1 MPIYPL
7 PEDTK
12 RLLGST
18 LVITSPIFLVK
29 ELLDNAID
37 AGATAVDIRISPN
50 TLDKVEVR
58 DNGSGISPSDFD
70 LLGRPGHTS
79 KLTSLQDLETV
90 GCKSLGFR
98 GVALASAA
106 ALAEI
111 AICTRTSDE
120 SVATI
125 LKLSKEGVAAAR
137 GHQSAPVG
145 TSVCVTS
152 LFGGFPVRHKR
163 ATSETPAT
171 ILKIKGLMECYALA
185 RPQVKL
191 SFKVLGGKQW
201 WCYVPSSGAALKD
214 AVVQVM
220 GRELA
225 AQCMLRTS
233 PFPVSGGD
241 NETRNPQRCSYPQ
254 TEQPSKFVFEAYLPT
269 STANIRKICKG
280 PFISVDSRP
289 LSFTQGTAKRLKAVF
304 EKRFKG
310 SLTSEDSSRLSG
322 SPFIRLNIRC
332 PPGSYDPNVEPSKH
346 DVLFHDEE
354 LVLREFEEFLLP
366 IYNANRNDTGRSGVD
381 TTGEAGE
388 GVCNNSVADQHVSTP
403 QVETTRADERG
414 TGPQRNRP
422 VTPSSNNRRP
432 SNSSTA
438 PLVQTWSVDMS
449 AGDGAL
455 SDGDDD
461 VDVQTHPGKGTALTT
476 PPTDDEL
483 DDQSKKGLNPWTI
496 AKLVAPRRQTQQNL
510 SSPTRKTGHI
520 IPDEVPPSEGPSVG
534 VPERQGNTQYHSL
547 RNTQLAIENNHATT
561 RTPTRNPLL
570 NVGQA
575 HSQPANQRNN
585 GSAMALEQYS
595 YTTQGQGRRP
605 ADRRSYPTHS
615 GRSPGMVQSKLS
627 FGGGSSKRQRKT
639 RTNDIHEPEPPEN
652 TGPNAYGGFA
662 RPNQP
667 LIGLPSQHTARR
679 TNNDA
684 RRRTTAQ
691 TRADSLTDMLSGE
704 MSVNP
709 RTDDDLLFAVEGEK
723 GIEAALPKND
733 PRGYLIRR
741 QRPLAIKPQRRK
753 IQRLKTNLLPLETT
767 PQGCETHK
775 LTLKLIVD
783 PQALASSMEKASIL
797 DSYLVE
803 GVLEDELEDGIS
815 PEEVTALKNRVNLL
829 LSQTKHQS

>member
-163 ATSETPAT
+163 ATSEATAT
-171 ILKIKGLMECYALA
+171 ILKIKGLLECYALA

-201 WCYVPSSGAALKD
+201 WSYVPSSGAALKD

-332 PPGSYDPNVEPSKH
+332 PLGSYDPNVEPSKH

-366 IYNANRNDTGRSGVD
+366 IYNANPNDTGRSGVD

-414 TGPQRNRP
+414 TGSQRNRP
-422 VTPSSNNRRP
+422 VTPSNNNRRP

-483 DDQSKKGLNPWTI
+483 HDQSKKGLNPWTI

-510 SSPTRKTGHI
+510 SSPTRKTGHV
-520 IPDEVPPSEGPSVG
+520 IPDEVPPSAEGPPVG

-585 GSAMALEQYS
+585 GPTMALEQYS

-605 ADRRSYPTHS
+605 ADMRSYPTHS

-639 RTNDIHEPEPPEN
+639 RTNDIHE
-652 TGPNAYGGFA
+652 
-662 RPNQP
+662 PNQP

-704 MSVNP
+704 M
-709 RTDDDLLFAVEGEK
+709 TDDDLLFTVEGEK

-741 QRPLAIKPQRRK
+741 QRSLAIKPQRRK

-767 PQGCETHK
+767 PLGCETHK
-775 LTLKLIVD
+775 LTLKLL
-783 PQALASSMEKASIL
+783 ALASI
-797 DSYLVE
+797 E
-803 GVLEDELEDGIS
+803 GALEDQLEDSIS
-815 PEEVTALKNRVNLL
+815 PEEVTALENR
-829 LSQTKHQS
+829 S